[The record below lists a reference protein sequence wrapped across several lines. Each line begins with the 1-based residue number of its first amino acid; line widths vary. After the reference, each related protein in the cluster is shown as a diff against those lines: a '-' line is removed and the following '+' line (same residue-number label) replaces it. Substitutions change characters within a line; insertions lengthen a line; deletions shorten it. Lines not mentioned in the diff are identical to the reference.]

1 MIITIIII
9 TIAIVTIMIITIIV
23 ITIIIITISIIT
35 TTWAVI
41 ASSPALM
48 LPVVQVG
55 GPGHIALLTS
65 RNQTLNKK

>member
-9 TIAIVTIMIITIIV
+9 IIT
-23 ITIIIITISIIT
+23 IIT